1 MERIAELE
9 QAFALTKEL
18 DESYMELNEWM
29 DQVEQ
34 ELHACEPITTGMN
47 PKSLFQQQNHNNV
60 HIFSYFFLNFFR
72 TCSNLFKD
80 NDQ

>member
-1 MERIAELE
+1 MGLERIAELE

-47 PKSLFQQQNHNNV
+47 PKSLLQQQSHNNV
-60 HIFSYFFLNFFR
+60 VIFFCFYIF
-72 TCSNLFKD
+72 
-80 NDQ
+80 